1 MKNEELLTTGSG
13 GVDLVTTN
21 TPDSVLHPLVANI
34 NIIYLTIIN
43 LTCDDRTSEM
53 APSKLDMTELRLVVV
68 MARHPSL
75 DCAKESCPL
84 FISVTRNQILT
95 PQGFQFLSLSN
106 SHEKQ

>member
-1 MKNEELLTTGSG
+1 MKNEELLTTRCG

-21 TPDSVLHPLVANI
+21 PPDSVLHPLVANI

-68 MARHPSL
+68 MSRHPSL
-75 DCAKESCPL
+75 DCCWGIMSSLYISHKKPDFNSPGISIPI
-84 FISVTRNQILT
+84 FIQ
-95 PQGFQFLSLSN
+95 
-106 SHEKQ
+106 